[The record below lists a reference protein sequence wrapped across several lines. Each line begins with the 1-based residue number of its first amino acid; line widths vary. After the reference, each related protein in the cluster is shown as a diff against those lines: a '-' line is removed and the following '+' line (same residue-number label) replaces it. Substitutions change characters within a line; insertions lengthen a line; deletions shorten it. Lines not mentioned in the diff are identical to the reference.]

1 MRHPQS
7 PAVTTPLKGSQVFFE
22 RQSRLLFKGG
32 ARRAEGVLFFLIIRR
47 SKWITHPGRTG
58 SSGRIDIC
66 FPGGAVEAGDSST
79 LGTALRELEEE
90 IGVPRSKVSV
100 LGPLDYVESP
110 VGVLVWPYAA
120 RLLSTDFAISRGE
133 IDHLFTVPVDWF
145 AKNRPE
151 IAQIRLATRP
161 ETGFPA
167 DLPVAKQVGWKE
179 RRTYD
184 VLIYRYGTYKIWG
197 ITAAIIVNFLEIVK

>member
-1 MRHPQS
+1 MDYTPWPDRIVRQNRCMNTRAS
-7 PAVTTPLKGSQVFFE
+7 AVVVPIVTIGGEDRFLFE
-22 RQSRLLFKGG
+22 Q
-32 ARRAEGVLFFLIIRR
+32 R
-47 SKWITHPGRTG
+47 SSKLSWQPG
-58 SSGRIDIC
+58 DIC